1 MSSNGRFQTTQVDP
15 TGLPRATSL
24 LIVDDDPAVLKMTR
38 KRLERRGHRV
48 VACSSGRAA
57 LAALAS
63 ETFDAMISDVRMP
76 AMTGMELLRAVR
88 ERDLDLPVVL
98 ITGDPGVESAS
109 AAVEYGAFQYLT
121 KPVAAGQLEHAAERA
136 VAMGQM
142 ARLKRQFIEEANS
155 GVFRVSDRAGA
166 DAIVDRA
173 LECLYLLYQPVV
185 CVGEARTFGYEAF
198 MRSSDD
204 VAPLPNTIFRA
215 AERSRRVA
223 ELERKVR
230 DTAALAMRNADPSWV
245 FFVNLHP
252 RDLLDDL
259 LYDDEAPL
267 AQCASRVVLEITDR
281 AALQT
286 IPGLRERARDL
297 RRLGYRIGLDDLG
310 AGYAGLT
317 SFVSLEPE
325 FVKLDASLV
334 RDVDLVDGKRQVI
347 GSLTQLCGEI
357 GARVVAE
364 GVETPGERDA
374 LIGLGCD
381 LLQGGLY
388 GAPSPMPTSA

>member
-1 MSSNGRFQTTQVDP
+1 MSSNGRFQKTQAAP
-15 TGLPRATSL
+15 TGMPQAASL
-24 LIVDDDPAVLKMTR
+24 LIVDDDPAVLKTTR
-38 KRLERRGHRV
+38 KRLERRGYRV
-48 VACSSGRAA
+48 VACSSGERA
-57 LAALAS
+57 LAALQH

-76 AMTGMELLRAVR
+76 IMTGMELLRAVR

-109 AAVEYGAFQYLT
+109 AAVEYGAFQYLM
-121 KPVAAGQLEHAAERA
+121 KPVPAGQLEQAAERA

-173 LECLYLLYQPVV
+173 LECIYLLYQPVV
-185 CVGEARTFGYEAF
+185 CVSEARTFGYEAF

-204 VAPLPNTIFRA
+204 VSPLPNTIFRA

-223 ELERKVR
+223 EIERKVR
-230 DTAALAMRNADPSWV
+230 DTAALAISSADPSWV

-281 AALQT
+281 AGLQS

-325 FVKLDASLV
+325 FVKLDRSLV
-334 RDVDLVDGKRQVI
+334 RDVDSVDGKRQVI
-347 GSLTQLCGEI
+347 GSLTELCGEI
-357 GARVVAE
+357 GAQVVAE
-364 GVETPGERDA
+364 GVETTGERDA

-381 LLQGGLY
+381 LLQGNLS
-388 GAPSPMPTSA
+388 GAPSPIP

>member
-1 MSSNGRFQTTQVDP
+1 MSSNGRFQTTQLDP
-15 TGLPRATSL
+15 TGQPEVTSL
-24 LIVDDDPAVLKMTR
+24 LIVDDDPSVLKMTR
-38 KRLERRGHRV
+38 KRLERRGYRV
-48 VACSSGRAA
+48 VACGSGEAA
-57 LAALAS
+57 LAALQD

-76 AMTGMELLRAVR
+76 TMTGMELLRAVR

-136 VAMGQM
+136 VGMGRM

-173 LECLYLLYQPVV
+173 LACLYLAYQPVISV
-185 CVGEARTFGYEAF
+185 SEARTFGYEAF

-204 VAPLPNTIFRA
+204 VSPLPNTIVRA

-223 ELERKVR
+223 EIERKVR
-230 DTAALAMRNADPSWV
+230 ETTALAMSQADPSWV

-259 LYDDEAPL
+259 LYDEESPL
-267 AQCASRVVLEITDR
+267 SQYASRVALEITER
-281 AALQT
+281 AALEA
-286 IPGLRERARDL
+286 IPNLRERARDL
-297 RRLGYRIGLDDLG
+297 RRMGYRLSLDDLG
-310 AGYAGLT
+310 AGYGGLS
-317 SFVSLEPE
+317 SFVALEPE
-325 FVKLDASLV
+325 FVKLDMALV
-334 RDVDLVDGKRQVI
+334 RSVDVIEGKRQVV
-347 GSLTQLCGEI
+347 GSLTRLCSEI

-364 GVETPGERDA
+364 GVETPGERDT
-374 LIGLGCD
+374 LIALGCD
-381 LLQGGLY
+381 LLQGPLY
-388 GAPSPMPTSA
+388 GMPAPMP